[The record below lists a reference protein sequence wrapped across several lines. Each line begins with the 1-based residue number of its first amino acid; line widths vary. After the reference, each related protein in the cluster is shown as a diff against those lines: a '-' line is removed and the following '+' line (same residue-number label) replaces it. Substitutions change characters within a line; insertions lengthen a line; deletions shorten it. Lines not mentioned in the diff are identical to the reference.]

1 VPEAP
6 PRHFLPALMGSLLQ
20 QQAAGEL
27 VLEQNDGT
35 RRLHWLNGHLHHLR
49 SDAVGEQ
56 FGNFLIR
63 RGVLDM
69 ASLKELLA
77 DGEGS
82 RVGDRVV
89 QWGLLT
95 TTERDEQLHELLG
108 SVLLHAMEHPI
119 LRMTWLPAAPGEG
132 ITVEHQF
139 QLNHRRLV
147 WDTFQSAQID
157 RELIEMFRS
166 EPDWR
171 WQARPNL
178 LESLS
183 DLPLTPSLAY
193 ALTLFGTE
201 PLGCN
206 TIAALAGLPQEEAA
220 RLVATLWA
228 LGGVS
233 LVSGTLPLMSFVP
246 SEPLPLPPVVRE
258 PPLVLIPPPVP
269 EMEVEDDFEPEPEFL
284 ADPDPEPLLL
294 AQEDLLPSAPA
305 TVFPS
310 LSLEAP
316 VPQATPPSVEEGSLT
331 PRERARRLLVKA
343 KSYVMQERT
352 SEAIRALEQAIKLDG
367 ESPAAFESWL
377 LLGRLRISNPAWST
391 RAIEALQ
398 VASRLNPRSAE
409 PWALMGDLYHRKG
422 FRANAQGCIRRALEL
437 DPSVAVP
444 EGWSRREP
452 AEPPVREGQTSLMGK
467 LRGMFGREKA

>member
-1 VPEAP
+1 
-6 PRHFLPALMGSLLQ
+6 MGSLLQ

-284 ADPDPEPLLL
+284 ADPDPDPEPLLL